1 MNTVMSTIVG
11 NKHLSDVSARKGGLT
26 LYRGGADV
34 ASSFTV
40 RGLISYE
47 GFARFVSSGAPALRT
62 KTLGGSI
69 VYSGTFSRAIDF
81 GMHTELS
88 IGSRHAIT
96 IDHAALSFKT
106 AESLSFAEHA
116 AKTEKT
122 LTIADSH
129 LNLAVMLFGQYV
141 AAGFDAPHGAAGI
154 DITHIEST
162 SHQIAL
168 APHHG

>member
-1 MNTVMSTIVG
+1 MAMNGSKHISDMSV
-11 NKHLSDVSARKGGLT
+11 
-26 LYRGGADV
+26 YRGGADA

-40 RGLISYE
+40 RGLIAYE
-47 GFARFVSSGAPALRT
+47 GFAPFMSSGAPALRT
-62 KTLGGSI
+62 QALHGTI
-69 VYSGTFSRAIDF
+69 VYSGTSSRAVDF
-81 GMHTELS
+81 SSYHAP
-88 IGSRHAIT
+88 AIT
-96 IDHAALSFKT
+96 IDHAALSFKAT
-106 AESLSFAEHA
+106 QSLSFAEHA

-122 LTIADSH
+122 PLIADSH

-154 DITHIEST
+154 DITHIESA